1 MSGIRN
7 IKQIAKTYKE
17 TEIYFH
23 QDLDGIL
30 SFLAMKKYLEDNNIK
45 VMDCHIIQYGSLE
58 FNVRNITE
66 GRLPVI
72 VDFAHIKDLFIIAT
86 DHHDNQTGVSDNMS
100 TNFKKS
106 RSNAETI
113 SDEIGNNI
121 FTHCDIELVKTID
134 SADFVKYNL
143 RPEHIQR
150 SIFKVHRDLDSYVN
164 RFSMG
169 LAVNRILLSLKNK
182 RIKVKSLDGKREHN
196 NRNLM
201 ECLALDSKP
210 SIYSLYCNLQHYIKN
225 GISYEWNLDLKT
237 YHDQR
242 KLPTPEQLNFNL
254 NTYIETR
261 KQFLNSERGMVK
273 NNNLDYDPLFKIVKQ
288 YDIGETYKTG
298 SYDRYVVFRNFPD
311 SEWVCTIYKMGLIQV
326 ACNPFK
332 NKPANVNLGE
342 ITKELFEKYR
352 DILSA
357 FRIPLEAVKRIN
369 ENEFLKLKQKYV
381 DYHPM
386 GFKFVDLLTFYK
398 DNIYYLP
405 NRKKGDLK
413 TVEKL
418 NLEIECDEVN
428 SIKRIFNKLYSEWSY
443 EDKQEMSYYKIP
455 GLNIMET
462 LSGGHPSITN
472 IQGIN
477 YLDER
482 RDAISK
488 FFGKTLVP
496 NGSVYKY
503 IQNFED
509 LMLFLADEYLNIL
522 KKRLMGADS
531 EYIDSEIVLL
541 GDASESL
548 G

>member
-17 TEIYFH
+17 AEIYFH

-30 SFLAMKKYLEDNNIK
+30 SFLAMKKYLEDNDIK

-58 FNVRNITE
+58 FNVRNIKE

-72 VDFAHIKDLFIIAT
+72 VDFAHIKDIFIIAT
-86 DHHDNQTGVSDNMS
+86 DHHDNQTGVSDKMS

-113 SDEIGNNI
+113 SNEIANNV
-121 FTHCDIELVKTID
+121 FTDCDVELVKIID
-134 SADFVKYNL
+134 SADFVKYGL
-143 RPEHIQR
+143 KPEHIQR
-150 SIFKVHRDLDSYVN
+150 SIFKIHKDLDAYIN

-169 LAVNRILLSLKNK
+169 LTVNRLLLCLKNK
-182 RIKVKSLDGKREHN
+182 RIKIQSLDGKREHN
-196 NRNLM
+196 NRNLT
-201 ECLALDSKP
+201 ECLALDSQP
-210 SIYSLYCNLQHYIKN
+210 SVYSLYCNLQHYIKN
-225 GISYEWNLDLKT
+225 AISFEWNLDLKT

-242 KLPTPEQLNFNL
+242 KLPTAEQLNFNL
-254 NTYIETR
+254 NIYIESR
-261 KQFLNSERGMVK
+261 KQYLGSEHGIVK
-273 NNNLDYDPLFKIVKQ
+273 NKEIDYDPIFKIVKQ

-298 SYDRYVVFRNFPD
+298 SYDRYVVFKNFPD

-332 NKPANVNLGE
+332 NKPVNINLGE

-352 DILSA
+352 DIFST
-357 FRIPLEAVKRIN
+357 FRISLEAIKRIN
-369 ENEFLKLKQKYV
+369 ENEFLKLKQKYT

-386 GFKFVDLLTFYK
+386 GFKFIDLLTFYK
-398 DNIYYLP
+398 NNIFYLP
-405 NRKKGDLK
+405 NRKKGDMK
-413 TVEKL
+413 TIDKLDLEKDC
-418 NLEIECDEVN
+418 EEVRF
-428 SIKRIFNKLYSEWSY
+428 IKNTFNKLYSEWSF
-443 EDKQEMSYYKIP
+443 EEKQEMSYYKIP
-455 GLNIMET
+455 GLTIMET

-472 IQGIN
+472 IQGLN

-482 RDAISK
+482 RDAIIRY
-488 FFGKTLVP
+488 FGKVLVP
-496 NGSVYKY
+496 SGSIYKY
-503 IQNFED
+503 VQNFED

-522 KKRLMGADS
+522 KKRLMGS
-531 EYIDSEIVLL
+531 ESSYIDSEIVLL